1 MALFLSSLCLV
12 ALRTPPLTSRR
23 QAAVSGAAAAATAA
37 LVGGGRIGSAA
48 AAEPPYRVAM
58 TVLLDPQKGSRGELV
73 IEVLPEWLGSGLGL
87 GLG

>member
-23 QAAVSGAAAAATAA
+23 QAALTGAAAA
-37 LVGGGRIGSAA
+37 LVGGGRMGSAA
-48 AAEPPYRVAM
+48 AAEPSYRVAM

-73 IEVLPEWLGSGLGL
+73 IEVLPEWLG
-87 GLG
+87 

>member
-23 QAAVSGAAAAATAA
+23 QAALSGAAAA
-37 LVGGGRIGSAA
+37 LVGVGGGRIGSAA

-58 TVLLDPQKGSRGELV
+58 TVLLDPQKGSRGELL
-73 IEVLPEWLGSGLGL
+73 IEVLPEWLGLGL
-87 GLG
+87 S